1 MRRRP
6 YRLLSIAHSYCVALN
21 RRLANELARVGGAD
35 WEVTAVAPSFFHGDL
50 REIAAEDYPGEL
62 CRLETVR
69 TFLSRRIHFFFYAS
83 RLREV
88 HARLGWNAEGPPV
101 VGYLGRFVEEKGL
114 AQLMRTLD
122 QVRAPWRA
130 LLVGGGPLEPAIR
143 AWAEAYG
150 GRVRIATD
158 VPHDGVAAYLN

>member
-83 RLREV
+83 RLREILARDWDLV
-88 HARLGWNAEGPPV
+88 HCWEEPYILAGAQVAWWTPLHIPLVFWTGQSTFKRYPPP
-101 VGYLGRFVEEKGL
+101 F
-114 AQLMRTLD
+114 AQLERYCIRRCAGWMARGESGVETLL
-122 QVRAPWRA
+122 RR
-130 LLVGGGPLEPAIR
+130 G
-143 AWAEAYG
+143 YG
-150 GRVRIATD
+150 
-158 VPHDGVAAYLN
+158 L